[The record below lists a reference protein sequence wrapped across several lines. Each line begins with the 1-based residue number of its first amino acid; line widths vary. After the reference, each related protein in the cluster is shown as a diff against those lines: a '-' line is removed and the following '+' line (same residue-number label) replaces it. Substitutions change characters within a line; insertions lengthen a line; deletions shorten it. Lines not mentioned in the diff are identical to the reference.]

1 MRYLYLLACLTFG
14 LFIPSEAKAG
24 FDCKRD
30 GSQRELAKCAYE
42 DLSKSDLELKEKLG
56 NDKLFD
62 KWRVGRDAICDHITK
77 EQFNGGSIRPM
88 MNAGCR
94 RRLNWE
100 SQKFCVTGDP
110 KCG

>member
-1 MRYLYLLACLTFG
+1 MRYLSLLSCLTFG

-62 KWRVGRDAICDHITK
+62 KWRVGRDAICDQITK

-88 MNAGCR
+88 MNADCR
-94 RRLNWE
+94 SRLNLE
-100 SQKFCVTGDP
+100 SQ
-110 KCG
+110 